1 MLLLVISLACIDV
14 PPHLVV
20 TLSGLTMAMRPDTQP
35 STDLEMKNCVDLQRH
50 SRLRERERRGEGSLV
65 ALFLIDEKLRHRK
78 GI

>member
-50 SRLRERERRGEGSLV
+50 SRLRERERRGEGAKS
-65 ALFLIDEKLRHRK
+65 AF
-78 GI
+78 